1 MTHIKNSRSGLLLLS
16 LLTITVACQKRI
28 ENSKGRQVLK
38 NEKVENT
45 AIQSG
50 SYQTPKDVD
59 AIKELYAAW
68 DQKEKNGSFKKI
80 YFNYNCENEKSGVL
94 TYFFE
99 DGKLRIIE
107 HTYSEYDHFSATD
120 RYYVTEGIA
129 FFIYSK
135 EVVWSFEAE
144 GKTKDNVTEYR
155 GYIINDKPV
164 ECLEKKYSLSSHV
177 NNNLDPDQIA
187 NKISDCRN
195 IQKLIKNY
203 EKLATYKSSSDVD
216 CL

>member
-1 MTHIKNSRSGLLLLS
+1 MTHIKNSRSSLLLLS

-68 DQKEKNGSFKKI
+68 DQREKNGSFKKI
-80 YFNYNCENEKSGVL
+80 SFNYNCENEKSGEL

-99 DGKLRIIE
+99 NGKLRIIE

-129 FFIYSK
+129 FFVYSK

-155 GYIINDKPV
+155 GYVINDKPV
-164 ECLEKKYSLSSHV
+164 ECLEKKYILRSRV
-177 NNNLDPDQIA
+177 DNNPDTDQIA

-195 IQKLIKNY
+195 IEKLIKNY
-203 EKLATYKSSSDVD
+203 ERLVTYKSSSDVD